1 MKKIVLI
8 ISIAFFGINTTNAQ
22 WWGNSEKVKGD
33 GNVVT
38 KTRSISD
45 YDKIKVNGSL
55 KVNLVAGKEDKIT
68 IKSDKN
74 LMQYI
79 VTEQEGDLL
88 KIYVKKGYYLRPS
101 SGIKISVPFE
111 DISMV
116 ALYGSGNITGK
127 DMIKTEDLDVILSG
141 SGDISLAVTTKDL
154 SGVISG
160 SGDIELNGK
169 SEYFEGKVSGSGDFE
184 AFDLTTKNMKA
195 LISGSGEIEITA
207 TESVE
212 AKISGSG
219 DVTYKGNA
227 IIKSKKIAG
236 SGSVTSL

>member
-8 ISIAFFGINTTNAQ
+8 ISIALFSIHTTHAQ

-45 YDKIKVNGSL
+45 YDHIKVKGSL
-55 KVNLVAGKEDKIT
+55 KVTLVAGKEDKIT

-74 LMQYI
+74 LMEYI

-101 SGIKISVPFE
+101 SGIKIAVPFE
-111 DISMV
+111 DISAV
-116 ALYGSGNITGK
+116 TLSGSGNITGK
-127 DMIKTEDLDVILSG
+127 DIINSKDLDVILSG
-141 SGDISLAVTTKDL
+141 SGDISLAVKTEDL

-160 SGDIELNGK
+160 SGDIKLKGK

-184 AFDLTTKNMKA
+184 AFNLSTKNMKA
-195 LISGSGEIEITA
+195 YISGSGEIEITA